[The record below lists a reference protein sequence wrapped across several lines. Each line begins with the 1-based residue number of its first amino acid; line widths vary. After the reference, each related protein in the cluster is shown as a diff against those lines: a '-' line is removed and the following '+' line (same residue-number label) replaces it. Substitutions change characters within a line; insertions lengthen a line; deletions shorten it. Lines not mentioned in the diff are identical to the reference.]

1 MFYTRN
7 LGFHMNQHAILDSNL
22 PICERVQDLL
32 SRPILDE
39 KVAMMIRSAQG
50 VPRLGRHIR
59 NKELLTS
66 GVGAWQDESNDQAVT
81 LQLRFPTADAP
92 IKLRLISPDIFF
104 TKNKPI
110 NFSSC

>member
-1 MFYTRN
+1 MFYIRN
-7 LGFHMNQHAILDSNL
+7 LGFLMNQPAFVDSNL
-22 PICERVQDLL
+22 PVCERVQDLL

-39 KVAMMIRSAQG
+39 KVAMMIRSVQG

-59 NKELLTS
+59 NQELLTS

>member
-7 LGFHMNQHAILDSNL
+7 LGLYMNQPAFLDSNL

-50 VPRLGRHIR
+50 VPRAGACAQSTSSY
-59 NKELLTS
+59 LLL
-66 GVGAWQDESNDQAVT
+66 
-81 LQLRFPTADAP
+81 LQTN
-92 IKLRLISPDIFF
+92 IG
-104 TKNKPI
+104 
-110 NFSSC
+110 